1 MVTKSKTGQVVL
13 NIVFIILAVW
23 AVAPFLLLISS
34 SLSSEAALAQYGYGF
49 WPKEFSLNAYTY
61 LFKSSMKI
69 AKGYGITLIVTLVG
83 TTLSVL
89 ITTMFAYPLSRKEL
103 PFRYG
108 FSFFVFFTMLFNGG
122 LVPSYMMWTQTFHI
136 KNTIWALIMPN
147 LLLNAFYVIMMRS
160 FFTASI
166 PDALIEAAR
175 IDGAGEYKILARV
188 VIPLSKPMMATIS
201 LMVGLGYWNDWTN
214 SLYYIHRRGPVQY
227 PGDPEHHHHEH
238 SVPDQRP
245 EFGHFCG
252 GCFQASQRQ
261 YPYGDRSH
269 RRSSDPLHLPVL
281 PEILCQR
288 YRGRRCE
295 RLIQKF
301 EKTVVVFKKSLYNRV
316 VAKAATLFVY
326 NSSEHKQNEKT
337 GYANWFAIG
346 WIVIL

>member
-89 ITTMFAYPLSRKEL
+89 ITTLFAYPLSRKEL

-160 FFTASI
+160 FFTSSI

-214 SLYYIHRRGPVQY
+214 SLYYITDESLFSIQAILNTIITNIQFLTSGQSSAASAVDVSKLP
-227 PGDPEHHHHEH
+227 
-238 SVPDQRP
+238 SVSIRISIAVI
-245 EFGHFCG
+245 GV
-252 GCFQASQRQ
+252 
-261 YPYGDRSH
+261 
-269 RRSSDPLHLPVL
+269 LPVL
-281 PEILCQR
+281 CIYPFF
-288 YRGRRCE
+288 
-295 RLIQKF
+295 QKYF
-301 EKTVVVFKKSLYNRV
+301 VKGIVVGGVK
-316 VAKAATLFVY
+316 
-326 NSSEHKQNEKT
+326 
-337 GYANWFAIG
+337 G
-346 WIVIL
+346 

>member
-89 ITTMFAYPLSRKEL
+89 ITTLFAYPLSRKER
-103 PFRYG
+103 PVRYG

-160 FFTASI
+160 FFTSSI

-214 SLYYIHRRGPVQY
+214 SLYYITDESLFSIQAILNTIITNIQFLTSGQSSAASAVDVSKLP
-227 PGDPEHHHHEH
+227 
-238 SVPDQRP
+238 SVSIRMAIAVI
-245 EFGHFCG
+245 GV
-252 GCFQASQRQ
+252 
-261 YPYGDRSH
+261 
-269 RRSSDPLHLPVL
+269 LPVL
-281 PEILCQR
+281 CIYPFF
-288 YRGRRCE
+288 
-295 RLIQKF
+295 QKYF
-301 EKTVVVFKKSLYNRV
+301 VKGIVVGGVK
-316 VAKAATLFVY
+316 
-326 NSSEHKQNEKT
+326 
-337 GYANWFAIG
+337 G
-346 WIVIL
+346 